1 MTARPRPSSQPAARL
16 RVIQGRR
23 FVRPRAWGWMLV
35 AFTAVA
41 LFFAL
46 VITNT
51 ALDQSAFDLQE
62 IRAQIA
68 EEQTRF
74 DQLRLEVAR
83 LKSPE
88 RIQPLAEQMGMVYPD
103 PAERRTVTAEGVV
116 VVQTNDDRWTNM
128 KSIVSASP

>member
-1 MTARPRPSSQPAARL
+1 
-16 RVIQGRR
+16 
-23 FVRPRAWGWMLV
+23 MLV
-35 AFTAVA
+35 AFAAVA